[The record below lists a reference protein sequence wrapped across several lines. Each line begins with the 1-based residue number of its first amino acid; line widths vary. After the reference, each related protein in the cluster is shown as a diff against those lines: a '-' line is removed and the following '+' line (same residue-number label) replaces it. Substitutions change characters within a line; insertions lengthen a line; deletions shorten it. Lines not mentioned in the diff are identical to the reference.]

1 MRYSGRYPGQET
13 KSTHTVCCFRI
24 CAPML
29 GFMTHFRMSEAA
41 ALIGVSDDTIR
52 RWAADGRLESSVDA
66 AGRQVVSGRSL
77 AARAL
82 ALAPSPVDDAPV
94 RRSARNRFTGI
105 VTGVEISG
113 LVAQVELQCGPNRV
127 VSLMTAE
134 AARDLA
140 LEIGSR
146 ATAIV
151 KATTVIIE
159 TERN

>member
-1 MRYSGRYPGQET
+1 
-13 KSTHTVCCFRI
+13 
-24 CAPML
+24 
-29 GFMTHFRMSEAA
+29 MTHFRMSEAA

-52 RWAADGRLESSVDA
+52 RWAAEGYLESSVDA
-66 AGRQVVSGRSL
+66 SGRQVVSGRSL

-82 ALAPSPVDDAPV
+82 ALAPSPEEDSPV

-105 VTGVEISG
+105 VTAVESSG

-127 VSLMTAE
+127 VSLMTSE
-134 AARDLA
+134 ALRELDL
-140 LEIGSR
+140 EVGSR

-159 TERN
+159 TEQR

>member
-1 MRYSGRYPGQET
+1 
-13 KSTHTVCCFRI
+13 
-24 CAPML
+24 ML
-29 GFMTHFRMSEAA
+29 LFMTHFRISEAA
-41 ALIGVSDDTIR
+41 ALVGVSNDTLR
-52 RWAADGRLESSVDA
+52 RWAAEGLLESSLDA

-82 ALAPSPVDDAPV
+82 ALAPAADDSPAV

-105 VTGVEISG
+105 VTAVEISG

-134 AARDLA
+134 AAFELDI
-140 LEIGSR
+140 EVGSR
-146 ATAIV
+146 ATAVV

-159 TERN
+159 TEQR

>member
-1 MRYSGRYPGQET
+1 
-13 KSTHTVCCFRI
+13 
-24 CAPML
+24 
-29 GFMTHFRMSEAA
+29 
-41 ALIGVSDDTIR
+41 
-52 RWAADGRLESSVDA
+52 DGRLESSVDES
-66 AGRQVVSGRSL
+66 GRQVVSGRSL

-82 ALAPSPVDDAPV
+82 ALAPNTDEDGAV

-105 VTGVEISG
+105 VTAVEISG

-134 AARDLA
+134 AARELD

-159 TERN
+159 TERR